1 MDIIIIILLLALIIT
16 FFAILLASIKIV
28 RQSTA
33 IVVERLGKYH
43 KTFYTGLHLVFPII
57 DKVVGEPVHGKNITD
72 KPSRP
77 SSDPIAPI
85 SEDIR
90 PTSEPIRP
98 IENKPI
104 TGLPISLKERVA
116 DFRPQYVITRDNVT
130 MSIDTV
136 VFFQVTDPKLYV
148 YGIENPIRA
157 IKNLTESTLRNLV
170 GDLDLDATLTSR
182 DTINTKM
189 RIILDEATDPW
200 GIKINRVELKNI
212 TPPKQLQEAM
222 EKQMRAERERREIIL
237 RAEGEKRSSILVAEG
252 EKEAEI
258 LRAEGKKT
266 ALIAEGEGTA
276 TAARLINESAPDA
289 AYLTLKGY
297 EALKNLADGQATK
310 IIVPSEIQNIT
321 GLLASLKGVVED
333 DQNKKA

>member
-148 YGIENPIRA
+148 YGVENPIRA

-252 EKEAEI
+252 EKEAMI
-258 LRAEGKKT
+258 LRAEGLKT
-266 ALIAEGEGTA
+266 SLIAEGEGTA

-310 IIVPSEIQNIT
+310 IIVPSEIQNVA
-321 GLLASLKGVVED
+321 GLLASLKGVVEQD
-333 DQNKKA
+333 PNKKA

>member
-1 MDIIIIILLLALIIT
+1 MEFDIIIIILLLALIIT
-16 FFAILLASIKIV
+16 FFAILLASIKVV

-43 KTFYTGLHLVFPII
+43 KTFYTGLHLAFPII
-57 DKVVGEPVHGKNITD
+57 DKIVGEPVHGNNITD
-72 KPSRP
+72 KPTGKT
-77 SSDPIAPI
+77 SDPLAPI
-85 SEDIR
+85 TESFR
-90 PTSEPIRP
+90 PTSEPVRP
-98 IENKPI
+98 INNKPL
-104 TGLPISLKERVA
+104 TGTPISLKERVA

-136 VFFQVTDPKLYV
+136 VFYQVTDPKLYV
-148 YGIENPIRA
+148 YGVENPIRA

-222 EKQMRAERERREIIL
+222 EKQMRAERERREAIL
-237 RAEGEKRSSILVAEG
+237 KAEGEKRSSILVAEG
-252 EKEAEI
+252 QKEASI
-258 LRAEGKKT
+258 LVA
-266 ALIAEGEGTA
+266 EGTA
-276 TAARLINESAPDA
+276 SAIKMITEAGPDA
-289 AYLTLKGY
+289 PYLTLKGY
-297 EALKNLADGQATK
+297 DALRDLANGQATK
-310 IIVPSEIQNIT
+310 IIVPSEIQNIA
-321 GLLASLKGVVED
+321 GLLASLKGVVEQD
-333 DQNKKA
+333 PKKEQ

>member
-16 FFAILLASIKIV
+16 FFAILLASIKVV

-43 KTFYTGLHLVFPII
+43 RTFYTGLHLVFPII
-57 DKVVGEPVHGKNITD
+57 DKIVGEPIHGKNITD
-72 KPSRP
+72 KPVKRSNE
-77 SSDPIAPI
+77 DPIAPI
-85 SEDIR
+85 TEDFR
-90 PTSEPIRP
+90 PTAEPIRP
-98 IENKPI
+98 IDNKPI
-104 TGLPISLKERVA
+104 TGVPISLKERVA

-170 GDLDLDATLTSR
+170 GDLDLDSTLTSR
-182 DTINTKM
+182 DTINTKL

-200 GIKINRVELKNI
+200 GIKINRVEIKNI
-212 TPPKQLQEAM
+212 TLPRGLQDAM
-222 EKQMRAERERREIIL
+222 EKQMRAERD
-237 RAEGEKRSSILVAEG
+237 KRSAILVAEG
-252 EKEAEI
+252 EKESQI
-258 LRAEGKKT
+258 LVAEGKKA

-310 IIVPSEIQNIT
+310 IIVPSEIQNIA
-321 GLLASLKGVVED
+321 GLLASMKGVVEKD
-333 DQNKKA
+333 PKDN